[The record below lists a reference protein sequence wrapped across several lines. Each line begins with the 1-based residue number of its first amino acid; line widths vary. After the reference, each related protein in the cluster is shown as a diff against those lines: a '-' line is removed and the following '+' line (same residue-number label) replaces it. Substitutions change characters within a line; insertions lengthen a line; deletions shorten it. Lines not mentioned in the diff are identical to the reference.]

1 MGKTPG
7 SYMGLMLSAGLSVFL
22 AGNERSFGKNGA
34 FRYDAITEPIV
45 GASFSVDV
53 AALTAH
59 RYVGASEV
67 NFARLLDLESGLGSL
82 DLSDDLFGV
91 TAWPAAADV
100 EQGVVET
107 GWLTAEID
115 ASWYP
120 ALTDGNVGLHALLT
134 DTNDAMFAIDCF
146 ILEIETASLTVT
158 SYYGWPTGNENNGF
172 GLGGALPDGGDL
184 PAALPGDLPVGSTW
198 TGFDETIS
206 SKVVLVPEPAFVPL
220 LGFAV
225 MLLPPHSNRNKY

>member
-1 MGKTPG
+1 MGKTIG
-7 SYMGLMLSAGLSVFL
+7 SCTRLMLSTGLFVFFTSGEL
-22 AGNERSFGKNGA
+22 GMGRDGA

-59 RYVGASEV
+59 RYVGTSEV
-67 NFARLLDLESGLGSL
+67 NFAHLLDLESGLESL

-91 TAWPAAADV
+91 AAWPTVADV
-100 EQGVVET
+100 EQGAVET

-120 ALTDGNVGLHALLT
+120 ALTGGNVGLHALLT
-134 DTNDAMFAIDCF
+134 DTDDAMFAIDCF
-146 ILEIETASLTVT
+146 ILQIETASSSVT
-158 SYYGWPTGNENNGF
+158 SYYGWPTGNENDGF
-172 GLGGALPDGGDL
+172 GFGGALPDGGDL
-184 PAALPGDLPVGSTW
+184 SEALPGGLPVGSTG

-206 SKVVLVPEPAFVPL
+206 SKVILVPEPAFVSL
-220 LGFAV
+220 LAFTGM
-225 MLLPPHSNRNKY
+225 MLLPRSSRARS